1 MQPGGGACMYGGGCW
16 YTQIIGLGFQCKI
29 LVRCSSKFLNGGSF
43 VEFVICLLE
52 IRGQIRYFVI

>member
-29 LVRCSSKFLNGGSF
+29 FVRCSSKFSEWW
-43 VEFVICLLE
+43 EFFRICYLLA
-52 IRGQIRYFVI
+52 